1 MPAHDRSVLIVSHDS
16 SLRETY
22 ALLFNDDGYP
32 TQSSE
37 LQDLPGTL
45 LTGGN
50 LGVVVM
56 DHTLSQEERKA
67 IVQITQQLASD
78 VHTVILHSSGKDCGA
93 DLAMDSRDGAARILE
108 AVKDL
113 VNGGEPEAHTGT
125 LNQHG
130 ERA

>member
-32 TQSSE
+32 TQSTE
-37 LQDLPGTL
+37 LQDLPSTL
-45 LTGGN
+45 LTGDNVGM
-50 LGVVVM
+50 VVM

-67 IVQITQQLASD
+67 IVQIIQQLARD

-93 DLAMDSRDGAARILE
+93 DLSMDSREGAARILE
-108 AVKDL
+108 AVKNL
-113 VNGGEPEAHTGT
+113 VNSESPETQTAGLTLRGEEA
-125 LNQHG
+125 
-130 ERA
+130 

>member
-45 LTGGN
+45 LTGAN

-125 LNQHG
+125 LNQKG

>member
-45 LTGGN
+45 LTRAN

-93 DLAMDSRDGAARILE
+93 DLAIDSRDGAARILE
-108 AVKDL
+108 AVKEL
-113 VNGGEPEAHTGT
+113 VNGGSPEAHSST